1 MFSLSLT
8 CLVAFRWRYVA
19 ALFLSLHDG
28 RLNPGVVPRP
38 EIPGFPSKIH
48 LPSNTNTIP
57 IPVPRKLP
65 AFQGYSRQ
73 YRYTTRKIVPGKYGT
88 ERADTTQMV
97 FILQGMLMGGQR

>member
-1 MFSLSLT
+1 M
-8 CLVAFRWRYVA
+8 
-19 ALFLSLHDG
+19 HDG
-28 RLNPGVVPRP
+28 RLNPGLVPRP
-38 EIPGFPSKIH
+38 ETPGFPCKIR

-88 ERADTTQMV
+88 ERADTTQRV